1 MIRVPLSLSFTA
13 LSALLV
19 LGGCAATET
28 AQSGPEAPAAE
39 SQEEPSDDHSS
50 HKMEMAELSLAIAK
64 IEVQVSSN
72 KAALAVTQAQ
82 SKLDEA
88 KLDLEHFE
96 TVQKAR
102 RLTEAQLSLDR
113 AGYRA
118 EEAEAELGEL
128 EAMYAE
134 EEFAA
139 TTKELVIRRGRVNRE
154 FSRRSLELS
163 EQALELLA
171 NVELP
176 KELRKLQRAVS
187 DAEAGLAAA
196 QAEQAKTDA
205 QNKKKILEARHA
217 IAKLEKDD
225 EEEDE

>member
-1 MIRVPLSLSFTA
+1 MIRVPLSLSFSA

-19 LGGCAATET
+19 LGGCATTEASQNT
-28 AQSGPEAPAAE
+28 PESPAAE
-39 SQEEPSDDHSS
+39 SEEETDDHSQ
-50 HKMEMAELSLAIAK
+50 HKMEMAQLALAIAQ
-64 IEVQVSSN
+64 IEVQVSSS
-72 KAALAVTQAQ
+72 KATLAVAQAQ

-139 TTKELVIRRGRVNRE
+139 TTKELVIRRGRVQRD

-163 EQALELLA
+163 EQSLELLA

-176 KELRKLQRAVS
+176 KELRKLQHAVR
-187 DAEAGLAAA
+187 DTEAGLAEA
-196 QAEQAKTDA
+196 QADQKKTDT

-217 IAKLEKDD
+217 IAKLEKEAM
-225 EEEDE
+225 EESE

>member
-1 MIRVPLSLSFTA
+1 MIRVPFSLLFTA
-13 LSALLV
+13 LSALLI
-19 LGGCAATET
+19 LGGCAATEAT
-28 AQSGPEAPAAE
+28 QSTPEPPAAE
-39 SQEEPSDDHSS
+39 GQEETDDHSQ
-50 HKMEMAELSLAIAK
+50 HELEMAQLALAIAQ

-72 KAALAVTQAQ
+72 KANLAVAQAR

-88 KLDLEHFE
+88 KLDLGHFE

-139 TTKELVIRRGRVNRE
+139 TTKELVIRRGRVQRD

-163 EQALELLA
+163 EQSLELLA
-171 NVELP
+171 NVALP
-176 KELRKLQRAVS
+176 KELRQLQRAVR
-187 DAEAGLAAA
+187 DAEAGLAEA
-196 QAEQAKTDA
+196 QADLQKTDA
-205 QNKKKILEARHA
+205 QNKKKVLEARHA
-217 IAKLEKDD
+217 VAKLEQGA
-225 EEEDE
+225 EEGE